1 MEGSP
6 AAGVGVSQGSS
17 DADLE
22 ALRQKH
28 WYDRLMLL
36 CDGVFAIAITLLAI
50 DIRAP
55 AGWAGDWA
63 GLRLGRQL
71 DAYAMSF
78 LVISIYWLAH
88 RRFMAMIRIVDA
100 TTTVL
105 TLIMLGLVA
114 LLPAATRLISTY
126 SVHPLSQLVYGAL
139 VVAIGFAVG
148 LLWGYAALVA
158 RVVSPEVSAGQRWFL
173 LALIVLTPPFFLAL
187 TFAIPRPLPGEIPLI
202 LAALFLTGW
211 RMRMWVMRRLQT
223 PQPATR
229 SKHELPAVDV
239 D

>member
-1 MEGSP
+1 MSASPPEEGL
-6 AAGVGVSQGSS
+6 
-17 DADLE
+17 DAQQ
-22 ALRQKH
+22 QKH

-55 AGWAGDWA
+55 ADWAGDWA
-63 GLRLGRQL
+63 GLRLARQL

-88 RRFMAMIRIVDA
+88 RRFMATIRKVDA
-100 TTTVL
+100 PITVF
-105 TLIMLGLVA
+105 TLIVLGLVA

-126 SVHPLSQLVYGAL
+126 SAHPLSQLVYGAL

-148 LLWGYAALVA
+148 LLWGYAALIA
-158 RVVSPEVSAGQRWFL
+158 RVVSPEVSVRQRWFM

-187 TFAIPRPLPGEIPLI
+187 TFAIPQPASGEIPLL
-202 LAALFLTGW
+202 LAALFLIGW
-211 RMRMWVMRRLQT
+211 RMRMWVLRRLE
-223 PQPATR
+223 PSATR
-229 SKHELPAVDV
+229 SPGQASPPSTLQ
-239 D
+239 

>member
-1 MEGSP
+1 MGLSQAPLEEGLQ
-6 AAGVGVSQGSS
+6 AQ
-17 DADLE
+17 
-22 ALRQKH
+22 RQKH

-63 GLRLGRQL
+63 GLRLGGQL

-100 TTTVL
+100 PITVL

-126 SVHPLSQLVYGAL
+126 SAHPLSQLVYGAL

-148 LLWGYAALVA
+148 LLWGYATLIAK
-158 RVVSPEVSAGQRWFL
+158 VVSPEVSVTQGWYM
-173 LALIVLTPPFFLAL
+173 LALIVLTPPFFLGL
-187 TFAIPRPLPGEIPLI
+187 TFAIPRPAPGEIPLF
-202 LAALFLTGW
+202 LAALFLIGW
-211 RMRMWVMRRLQT
+211 RMRLWVLRRLERPTRKVGRT
-223 PQPATR
+223 PPPP
-229 SKHELPAVDV
+229 ELH
-239 D
+239 

>member
-1 MEGSP
+1 MAGEMESLDVDEGL
-6 AAGVGVSQGSS
+6 A
-17 DADLE
+17 
-22 ALRQKH
+22 RRRHRH
-28 WYDRLMLL
+28 WHDRLMML
-36 CDGVFAIAITLLAI
+36 CDGVFAIAITLLATEV
-50 DIRAP
+50 RAP
-55 AGWAGDWA
+55 QVWSGDWA
-63 GLRLGRQL
+63 GLWGPLASQL

>member
-1 MEGSP
+1 VGLSLPPPEEGL
-6 AAGVGVSQGSS
+6 
-17 DADLE
+17 DAHQ
-22 ALRQKH
+22 QKH

-88 RRFMAMIRIVDA
+88 RRFMAIIRKVDA
-100 TTTVL
+100 PITVF
-105 TLIMLGLVA
+105 TLIVLGLVA

-148 LLWGYAALVA
+148 VLWGYAALVA
-158 RVVSPEVSAGQRWFL
+158 RVVSPEVSVRQLWFM

-187 TFAIPRPLPGEIPLI
+187 TFAIPRPAPGEIPLF
-202 LAALFLTGW
+202 LAALFLIGW
-211 RMRMWVMRRLQT
+211 RMRLGVLRRLET
-223 PQPATR
+223 PARRVGQASPPP
-229 SKHELPAVDV
+229 ELQ
-239 D
+239 